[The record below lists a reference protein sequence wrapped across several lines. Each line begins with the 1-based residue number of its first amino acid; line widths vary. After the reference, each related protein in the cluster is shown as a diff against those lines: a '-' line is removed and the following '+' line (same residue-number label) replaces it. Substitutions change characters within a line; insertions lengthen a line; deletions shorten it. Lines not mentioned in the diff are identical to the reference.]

1 MEEPEIA
8 VVGTKGQM
16 VIPQRIRRE
25 LGISTKTK
33 LAVYMRGN
41 KLVVSKLE
49 LPPLGEELKEL
60 FREIDERYKRKR
72 RPTEREILASIQS
85 YRDEKRRDLDFADS
99 AAPTQWISFL
109 LFKNFGNHR

>member
-8 VVGTKGQM
+8 IMGTKGQV

-25 LGISTKTK
+25 LGISSKTK

-41 KLVVSKLE
+41 KLVLTKLE
-49 LPPLGEELKEL
+49 FPHFGEELKGL
-60 FREIDERYKRKR
+60 FREIDENYKKRR

-85 YRDEKRRDLDFADS
+85 YREEKRRE
-99 AAPTQWISFL
+99 
-109 LFKNFGNHR
+109 

>member
-33 LAVYMRGN
+33 LAVYLRGN
-41 KLVVSKLE
+41 KLVVTKLE
-49 LPPLGEELKEL
+49 LPPLGVELKEL

-72 RPTEREILASIQS
+72 RPTERDILASIQS
-85 YRDEKRRDLDFADS
+85 YRDEKRRD
-99 AAPTQWISFL
+99 
-109 LFKNFGNHR
+109 